1 MISKARQDRDTA
13 SIAKPR
19 RKRRRE
25 KEPLDVQLTVRF
37 NFGAEPEDHITVI
50 DDRRVPLVGGIIAN
64 RDRVLRGFVTLLL
77 RTAMAQP
84 RVAREIF
91 PLLALPMRQYRPRH
105 PTQIGR
111 ASCRE
116 RGGQEV

>member
-1 MISKARQDRDTA
+1 MIRKASQERDTA
-13 SIAKPR
+13 SSAKPR

-64 RDRVLRGFVTLLL
+64 RDRVLRGFVNLLL

-91 PLLALPMRQYRPRH
+91 PLLALPMRHDRQRH
-105 PTQIGR
+105 PPR
-111 ASCRE
+111 
-116 RGGQEV
+116 

>member
-64 RDRVLRGFVTLLL
+64 RDRVLRGFVHLLL
-77 RTAMAQP
+77 RTAMARSDER
-84 RVAREIF
+84 RVGKEGVSPCRSRW
-91 PLLALPMRQYRPRH
+91 LPD
-105 PTQIGR
+105 T
-111 ASCRE
+111 
-116 RGGQEV
+116 

>member
-25 KEPLDVQLTVRF
+25 KAPLDVQLTVRF

-64 RDRVLRGFVTLLL
+64 PHRVLRVFFTLLFRSTMAHPLVASELLHFLSLPL
-77 RTAMAQP
+77 RTYRQRQP
-84 RVAREIF
+84 HR
-91 PLLALPMRQYRPRH
+91 
-105 PTQIGR
+105 
-111 ASCRE
+111 
-116 RGGQEV
+116 